1 LLGISVGGYRY
12 VNPSEKAFLQNFGLK
27 CFDKLF
33 PKDLPML
40 RVIDGSLLFIFFTI
54 AITIT
59 IN

>member
-1 LLGISVGGYRY
+1 VGGYRY

-27 CFDKLF
+27 RYDKLF
-33 PKDLPML
+33 PKDLPTL
-40 RVIDGSLLFIFFTI
+40 RVIDGSLLFIFFTV